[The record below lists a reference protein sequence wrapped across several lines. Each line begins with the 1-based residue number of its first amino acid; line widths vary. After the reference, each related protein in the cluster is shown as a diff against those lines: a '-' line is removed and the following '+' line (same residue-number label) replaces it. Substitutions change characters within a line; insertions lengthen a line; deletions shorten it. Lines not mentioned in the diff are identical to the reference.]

1 MSTKETAYSLEARQ
15 LHRLPNIDSYTGDEL
30 MEIANYFAAYS
41 PRHISINPKSR
52 TVVVNDHQTRTRL
65 SISRW
70 LHMTVRH
77 QRKTA
82 GKLGF
87 ENGNLSALGEYPYRP
102 IIRLGAGKGQPKYRQ
117 PVNKWILKD
126 QYPKSSRQV
135 FYVDGDHLNLAEA
148 NVIPW
153 PYSSFLPGLQ
163 TLVTTFPMRKF
174 WDCVDYETGQAIQG
188 DDELALYE
196 LLAGEGATLKASNK
210 RVTGEDIIDVK
221 KEWWKLQERAKA
233 LDAIHDTSRGVQG
246 WFTDN
251 GRRANGLAPIN

>member
-1 MSTKETAYSLEARQ
+1 VNETAYTLEARQ
-15 LHRLPNIDSYTGDEL
+15 LHRLPNKDTYTDEEL

-41 PRHISINPKSR
+41 PRHISLNPRSR
-52 TVVVNDHQTRTRL
+52 TVVVTDHQTRTML

-102 IIRLGAGKGQPKYRQ
+102 IIRLGAGRGQPKYRQ

-126 QYPKSSRQV
+126 QYPKSRRQV
-135 FYVDGDHLNLAEA
+135 FYVDGDHLNLVEA
-148 NVIPW
+148 NVIPR
-153 PYSSFLPGLQ
+153 PYSSFFPGLQ
-163 TLVTTFPMRKF
+163 TLVTTFPVRKF
-174 WDCVDYETGQAIQG
+174 WDCVDYETSQAIQG
-188 DDELALYE
+188 EDEAALYE
-196 LLAGEGATLKASNK
+196 YLAGEGTMLRASNK
-210 RVTGEDIIDVK
+210 RVIGEGIIDTK
-221 KEWWKLQERAKA
+221 TEWWKLVERAKA
-233 LDAIHDTSRGVQG
+233 LDAVHDTERGVVG

-251 GRRANGLAPIN
+251 GRRAHGLAPIN